1 MSSLM
6 GKYLL
11 VTSIIS
17 HQNSRVLCLLVFA
30 WDGNLE
36 EEIFFKIVFS
46 KPMKI
51 NIFLVFLSQH
61 WPVFLKMM
69 LVIILNNYE
78 LWWGHG
84 WWYIFFQM
92 PWITQWNNVISM
104 MHLTSMWLI
113 DRRACSK
120 TFVGVEWNIVCSL
133 IGNGRVF
140 FFFFFG
146 FFFGGGGGGCCWE
159 NWVLLAIAFWRE
171 RNHVGDWYGTKYDG

>member
-1 MSSLM
+1 MLVSSLM

-78 LWWGHG
+78 LW
-84 WWYIFFQM
+84 
-92 PWITQWNNVISM
+92 
-104 MHLTSMWLI
+104 
-113 DRRACSK
+113 
-120 TFVGVEWNIVCSL
+120 
-133 IGNGRVF
+133 
-140 FFFFFG
+140 
-146 FFFGGGGGGCCWE
+146 
-159 NWVLLAIAFWRE
+159 
-171 RNHVGDWYGTKYDG
+171 